1 MRKTL
6 LAAPVALAILA
17 GPTAAAQAGTVT
29 YWGCHGP
36 AGQALG
42 LDGLLAT
49 NAGNAIATTV
59 GSGCSGTAAGDGLR
73 LAFTSAA
80 PASGSSAAWRITS
93 PGGVTVSAASAQ
105 RALSGFGG
113 PGGGQPGV
121 YRFASSGGGIIEQLE
136 TTAAAGGAGTVTGAA
151 SGAFAETS
159 LTCTSSFPA
168 ACSGSAAVVDV
179 SALTLTVSDDR
190 APNGSVGSLSE
201 PGRNTMSFVAT
212 TSDEGTGLERVELL
226 VDGVLRQT
234 VDLAGAACADIGPAR
249 PGVDLAVGVACPKS
263 ATPTLSFDTKTVAD
277 GKHRFVVRVTDLSGN
292 VSTILDRD
300 VRIDNSPAV
309 NRLPDGSVL
318 GQALP
323 LTADPGRCLV
333 PRLTVRLSQRPV
345 GRTSSGAAIFA
356 KGKRYRFRG
365 TLTCLDKGKRV
376 VAPAGTAVEV
386 LNIVR
391 GRFAAKSGAT
401 VRQRGAITWFNPTNY
416 STRTI
421 RFRYVP
427 STGNAARVN
436 IPIVVR

>member
-1 MRKTL
+1 MRKTMIVAP
-6 LAAPVALAILA
+6 LAVVAF
-17 GPTAAAQAGTVT
+17 TATTGLAQAGTVT

-42 LDGLLAT
+42 TSGLQALS
-49 NAGNAIATTV
+49 AGNATATTT
-59 GSGCSGTAAGDGLR
+59 GAGCSGTGANDGLR
-73 LAFTSAA
+73 LAFTSSA
-80 PASGSSAAWRITS
+80 PGTGSAASWRIVP
-93 PGGVTVSAASAQ
+93 PGGV
-105 RALSGFGG
+105 RL
-113 PGGGQPGV
+113 
-121 YRFASSGGGIIEQLE
+121 
-136 TTAAAGGAGTVTGAA
+136 TTAAAQRTLGGFGGSGTPGLYRFGSASGSLLEEVQTTSAAAGTATASGVAAGPFAEASLGCEAGFPTTCGGAG
-151 SGAFAETS
+151 
-159 LTCTSSFPA
+159 
-168 ACSGSAAVVDV
+168 AVVDLASLSV
-179 SALTLTVSDDR
+179 TVSDDN
-190 APNGSVGSLSE
+190 APDGAVGGLGE
-201 PGRNTMSFVAT
+201 PARNVMTFGAT
-212 TSDEGTGLERVELL
+212 TSDQGAGLERADLF
-226 VDGVLRQT
+226 VDGVLRQS
-234 VDLAGAACADIGPAR
+234 VDLAGACTDIGPAR
-249 PGVDLAVGVACPKS
+249 PGKDLPAGVACPTTAS
-263 ATPTLSFDTKTVAD
+263 PSFSFDTRTVAD
-277 GKHRFVVRVTDLSGN
+277 GQHRFVLRLTDLSGN

-333 PRLTVRLSQRPV
+333 PRLTVRLSQQPV

-365 TLTCLDKGKRV
+365 TLTCRDRGKRV